1 MKEYRIQKNESGMT
15 VIAYLSRV
23 LPGAGRS
30 LLYKQLR
37 KKNINLCGK
46 KAEGSERLKEGD
58 TLQVYFSDETIAKF
72 ESAQKPEDGAR
83 AAGNI
88 RVLFED
94 DDILA
99 MDKAAGELSQ
109 QEKRGQIS
117 LNEEMLAYL
126 EKAGAYSPTSPV
138 KPSVCNRLDRN
149 TSGIVLAGKSMEGL
163 HFLNNAIRSG
173 DVNKYYLSVALGRI
187 ETDIRAELYI
197 TKDEGERRAMVSE
210 APASPDSKQALT
222 YFTPLGSFENEEG
235 WFTLLEARLG
245 TGRFHQIR
253 ASLAHLGHPIAGDVK
268 YGDKKINKRLSEQ
281 FGIKR
286 QLLHAARVELPGY
299 DVIESPIPEDFYWLL
314 GSQRLTPLPLNGKS
328 APRS

>member
-15 VIAYLSRV
+15 VIAYLSRA

-149 TSGIVLAGKSMEGL
+149 TSGIVLAGKTMEGL

-210 APASPDSKQALT
+210 APVSPDSKQALT

-235 WFTLLEARLG
+235 WFTLLRVRLG

-253 ASLAHLGHPIAGDVK
+253 ASLSHLGHPIAGDVK
-268 YGDKKINKRLSEQ
+268 YGDKKINKRLSER

-299 DVIESPIPEDFYWLL
+299 DVIESPIPEDFYWLP
-314 GSQRLTPLPLNGKS
+314 GIQEVCGDRPSRT
-328 APRS
+328 